1 MSTGMSLISYGR
13 RRPALFALEGLVL
26 LLVVLLLCFNLD
38 RLPFT
43 TGATYRAEFGDA
55 SGLQPGEEVRV
66 AGLKV
71 GTVRDIDLSGTKVV
85 IRFDVKDVQ
94 LGRYTRAGIEVKT
107 LLGQHYLSVT
117 PAGPGSLREGTT
129 IPLSR
134 TSTPVN
140 VVPAFQQL
148 TTQVQDIDTHQL
160 AAAFDSMSSV
170 LARSAPEVRGTLTG
184 LARLSATVASRDNEI
199 RTLFRRA
206 DGVTGVV
213 AARDKELGQLLTSS
227 DQVLQVLDARR
238 ETIRRIITDTAR
250 LARQLRGLV
259 ADNRAQLG
267 PALDKLDRVLKLLR
281 RNRQNIDD
289 SIRLT
294 GVYGRTFTNVG
305 GSGMFFD
312 GTLKFPSGLAVCN
325 SAENDTALD
334 QVLAPVLSTL
344 NQAVNNSSQPC
355 LPLGAAAA
363 ARMKKGN

>member
-1 MSTGMSLISYGR
+1 MSLVTYGR

-26 LLVVLLLCFNLD
+26 LLVLLLLCFNLD

-43 TGATYRAEFGDA
+43 TGARYSAEFGDA

-71 GTVRDIDLSGTKVV
+71 GTVRKIALGGTKVV
-85 IRFDVKDVQ
+85 VTFDVEDVE

-117 PAGPGSLREGTT
+117 PAGPGRLPEGTT

-148 TTQVQDIDTHQL
+148 TTEVRDIDTRQL
-160 AAAFDSMSSV
+160 ATAFESMSSV

-184 LARLSATVASRDNEI
+184 LARLSESVASRDEEV

-206 DGVTGVV
+206 NGVTGVL

-238 ETIRRIITDTAR
+238 ETIRKIILDTSR
-250 LARQLRGLV
+250 LARQLRGLI
-259 ADNRAQLG
+259 ADNRARLG
-267 PALDKLDRVLKLLR
+267 PALDKLDRVLRLLK

-305 GSGMFFD
+305 GSGKFFD
-312 GTLKFPSGLAVCN
+312 GTLKYPTGLAVCN
-325 SAENDTALD
+325 SPENDTALD
-334 QVLAPVLSTL
+334 QLLQPVLSKL
-344 NQAVNNSSQPC
+344 NETVNHSSQPC
-355 LPLGAAAA
+355 LPLGPAAAS
-363 ARMKKGN
+363 RMRGNR